1 MIKLS
6 KHHLSFYKE
15 GSLQLVRYWWINQLE
30 LAAGCV
36 QVLRNFFNFS
46 GQLWFIEVLLTLSD
60 KVVIIKSTFALS
72 RAIFLVLS
80 LGFTLPS
87 LSFHLSTD
95 GLLMLWNIWWAFF
108 ISLEKQGVTTSLN
121 SVLIK
126 LFIKRKRKEIKRYFL
141 VS

>member
-6 KHHLSFYKE
+6 KNHLSFYKK

-36 QVLRNFFNFS
+36 EAFINFFNFS
-46 GQLWFIEVLLTLSD
+46 GQFWFIEVLLTLSD
-60 KVVIIKSTFALS
+60 KVFIIKSTFPLS

-87 LSFHLSTD
+87 LSSHLSTD
-95 GLLMLWNIWWAFF
+95 GLLMLWDIWWAFF
-108 ISLEKQGVTTSLN
+108 IFT
-121 SVLIK
+121 
-126 LFIKRKRKEIKRYFL
+126 
-141 VS
+141 

>member
-6 KHHLSFYKE
+6 KNHLSLNKK
-15 GSLQLVRYWWINQLE
+15 GSLQLVCYWWINQLE

-36 QVLRNFFNFS
+36 EAFRNFFNFS
-46 GQLWFIEVLLTLSD
+46 GQFWFIEVLLTLSD
-60 KVVIIKSTFALS
+60 KVVILKSTFPLS

-95 GLLMLWNIWWAFF
+95 GLLMLWDIWWAFL
-108 ISLEKQGVTTSLN
+108 ISLEKQGVTISLN

-126 LFIKRKRKEIKRYFL
+126 LFIKKKIKEKKYTL
-141 VS
+141 

>member
-15 GSLQLVRYWWINQLE
+15 GSLQLVHYWWINQLE

-72 RAIFLVLS
+72 RAILLVLS

-95 GLLMLWNIWWAFF
+95 GLLMLWNIWWALF